1 MKNKAFRCVEI
12 AVVIAILLWAWLIFY
27 SNNWGRI
34 VEKNESSDIIE
45 WQKYPVEYMPLTNY
59 NLSNFDENVI
69 YRFNIPHEESVRI
82 DFDLDSNFIFYYKSK
97 WWNFEYHYKTGI
109 YLKKYL
115 DDRYDHK
122 TEKNTW
128 TDESIIEE
136 YSIMYKKLS
145 DDKLFELIDDK
156 DIYRITSIDH
166 GMEIDRGFE
175 DYILNDTSED
185 ITVLMEKLWWLSL
198 RWDESQIIE
207 PHTERVRLRPW
218 EIMYVKWS
226 ETAYIE

>member
-1 MKNKAFRCVEI
+1 
-12 AVVIAILLWAWLIFY
+12 
-27 SNNWGRI
+27 
-34 VEKNESSDIIE
+34 
-45 WQKYPVEYMPLTNY
+45 
-59 NLSNFDENVI
+59 
-69 YRFNIPHEESVRI
+69 
-82 DFDLDSNFIFYYKSK
+82 
-97 WWNFEYHYKTGI
+97 
-109 YLKKYL
+109 
-115 DDRYDHK
+115 
-122 TEKNTW
+122 
-128 TDESIIEE
+128 
-136 YSIMYKKLS
+136 MYKKLS